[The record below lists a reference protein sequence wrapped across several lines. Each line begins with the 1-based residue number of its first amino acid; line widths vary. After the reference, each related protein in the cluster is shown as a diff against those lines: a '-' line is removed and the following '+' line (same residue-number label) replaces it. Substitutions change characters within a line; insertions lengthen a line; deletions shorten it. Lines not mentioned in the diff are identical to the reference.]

1 MSPKVIQVQPQDN
14 HQLRL
19 QFDNGETRLF
29 DVTPYLHRGIFVELQ
44 SIEYFQQV
52 KPFFGGV
59 QWPNEQDFSPDT
71 LYLTSS
77 ALGLSAS
84 VRSKTNSFEHSFI
97 QEMLQDPPT
106 VTDSWKMTRDE
117 MHDR

>member
-1 MSPKVIQVQPQDN
+1 MSPKVIQVHPQDD

-29 DVTPYLHRGIFVELQ
+29 DVTPYLSRGIFTELQ
-44 SIEYFQQV
+44 SIAYFQQV

-71 LYLTSS
+71 LYLTSVAIVPATA
-77 ALGLSAS
+77 AL
-84 VRSKTNSFEHSFI
+84 T
-97 QEMLQDPPT
+97 
-106 VTDSWKMTRDE
+106 SWF
-117 MHDR
+117 